1 MRFFL
6 AGIMQ
11 GSHLGLLLHN
21 QDYRAG
27 LKALLAEHF
36 PGAQIYDPLADHQN
50 SLSYEDDFGRPV
62 FLHHNE
68 LCGQVD
74 VLLAF
79 VPQASMGTAIEM
91 WEAYRHGKVVL
102 TVSPLEHNWT
112 VKYLS
117 HRVYADVEQLA
128 AELHS
133 GAVRRLIDEVRAR
146 PLPPLAPGESPGV
159 SNVDAVTPRRLAGG

>member
-11 GSHLGLLLHN
+11 GSHVGALLHN

-50 SLSYEDDFGRPV
+50 SLAYDDAYGRRV

-117 HRVYADVEQLA
+117 HRVYPDVEQLA
-128 AELHS
+128 AELQS
-133 GAVRRLIDEVRAR
+133 GAVRRLIVEALAR
-146 PLPPLAPGESPGV
+146 PLAPGESPGV
-159 SNVDAVTPRRLAGG
+159 EPR